1 MASVPIGAARRRASE
16 DDVFVA
22 TQWTLM
28 WRKFRRHRLAM
39 ASAAAVALLYLAAIF
54 CEPLAPHDPT
64 QRDTAYI
71 HVPPQPIKL
80 IGGNGLWPY
89 VNGLRL
95 EEDPRTWRKRYV
107 PDPSVEHAIYFF
119 VRGDPY
125 KLWGVFEG
133 DIHLFGT
140 KEGPF
145 FPLGT
150 DESGRDQLSR
160 ILYGMR
166 VSLSV
171 GLAGVAFTFILGS
184 VLGAVSG
191 YYGGATDFVI
201 QRVIEF
207 ILCIPS
213 IPLWM
218 ALSAAVP
225 KDWPPTRV
233 YFAIS
238 LILSLIG
245 WCSLARVVR
254 GKMLELREQEFITAS
269 RLAGASDAHLIF
281 DHMLPGF
288 ISYLI
293 VALTLSIPGMIL
305 AETSLS
311 FLGLGLRPP
320 AISLGVLLQQAQ
332 SVQTISLYPWLMLPG
347 LVIFLIVLAFNFMG
361 DGLRDAA
368 DPYR

>member
-1 MASVPIGAARRRASE
+1 MATISLPRVRGKSQ
-16 DDVFVA
+16 DDIFVA

-39 ASAAAVALLYLAAIF
+39 VSTAVVALLYLVAIF
-54 CEPLAPHDPT
+54 AEFVAPHDPNK
-64 QRDTAYI
+64 RDVAFI
-71 HVPPQPIKL
+71 HVPPQRIHL
-80 IGGNGLWPY
+80 LGGETLWPY
-89 VNGLRL
+89 VNGLKQ
-95 EEDPRTWRKRYV
+95 EQDERTWRRYYV
-107 PDPSVEHAIYFF
+107 PDPSVQHYVYFF

-125 KLWGVFEG
+125 RLWGLFPT

-140 KEGPF
+140 KEGP
-145 FPLGT
+145 LYLMGT
-150 DESGRDQLSR
+150 DESGRDMFSR
-160 ILYGMR
+160 IVHGLR

-171 GLAGVAFTFILGS
+171 GLAGVAFTFILGA

-191 YYGGATDFVI
+191 YYGGAVDFII

-207 ILCIPS
+207 ILCIPA

-225 KDWPPTRV
+225 RNWSPTQV
-233 YFAIS
+233 YLAIS
-238 LILSLIG
+238 IILSLIG

-269 RLAGASDAHLIF
+269 RLAGASDAWLIF

-320 AISLGVLLQQAQ
+320 SISLGVLLQQAQ
-332 SVQTISLYPWLMLPG
+332 NIQTISLYPWLMLPG
-347 LVIFLIVLAFNFMG
+347 VVIFIVVLAFNFMG

-368 DPYR
+368 DPYK